1 MSEAGGGRRAIV
13 GWAFYDWAS
22 SAFPTVIVT
31 FVFAAYFTQA
41 VAENPEVG
49 TAQWGAAM
57 SLSVLLVAVLS
68 PLLCAI
74 ADRGGPRKPW
84 ILVCTLV
91 SAAAS
96 AG

>member
-1 MSEAGGGRRAIV
+1 LPEAGDKQRADGERRAIA

-49 TAQWGAAM
+49 TAQ
-57 SLSVLLVAVLS
+57 
-68 PLLCAI
+68 P
-74 ADRGGPRKPW
+74 
-84 ILVCTLV
+84 
-91 SAAAS
+91 
-96 AG
+96 